1 MNGYRPG
8 VADAPRKPL
17 EAIILSG
24 GGANGAYEVGILKA
38 LFSGKC
44 RRVRVQD
51 PELFFGTSIGSYNAA
66 FMVSQWSEFGTA
78 SASNLERAWVDVIAG
93 GAGSNGAYRFRG
105 DPSYFLDPTVYVP
118 NPLRPMYEL
127 FKDGAYLTWEGVQ
140 RAVGLVSNQDESV
153 RERLANLFDFSSIV
167 STEPWERTI
176 RETINFAAIRAD
188 ETRRLAVAATNWATG
203 RLRLFENVD
212 MTEQIGPLSIRAS
225 SAIPGIFP
233 EVWVGA
239 EPYVDGGVLLNTP
252 LTPALEAGADVLHV
266 VYLDPD
272 VAAIPMA
279 ALDSTVATLYRMQVI
294 SWAALV
300 NRDIDRVSRINRG
313 LAAFARIRRGEP
325 IDRPELESLAK
336 GAVMVLG
343 GTNLHTYRPITVH
356 RYHPR
361 EELSGGALGLLN
373 LDRDHIEDL
382 IYKGFTDATL
392 HDCVKEKCVLPDGAV
407 ALTEYQGQPA
417 ARR

>member
-1 MNGYRPG
+1 MNPYPTH
-8 VADAPRKPL
+8 APHKPR

-44 RRVRVQD
+44 RGVRVEN
-51 PELFFGTSIGSYNAA
+51 PELFFGTSVGSYNAA
-66 FMVSQWSEFGTA
+66 FMVSQWAEFGTA
-78 SASNLERAWVDVIAG
+78 SASNLERTWIEEIAG
-93 GAGSNGAYRFRG
+93 GAGSNGVYRFRG

-127 FKDGAYLTWEGVQ
+127 LRDGAYLGWEGVQ
-140 RAVGLVSNQDESV
+140 RAVGLVSSRDESV
-153 RERLANLFDFSSIV
+153 RERLANLFDFSSFV

-176 RETINFAAIRAD
+176 RSTINFANIRAQED
-188 ETRRLAVAATNWATG
+188 KRLAVAATNWATG

-212 MTEQIGPLSIRAS
+212 MTGQIGPLSIRAS

-272 VAAIPMA
+272 VAAIPMS

-300 NRDIDRVSRINRG
+300 NRDIDRVARINRG
-313 LAAFARIRRGEP
+313 LAAFARIQRGEP
-325 IDRPELESLAK
+325 IDKPELESLAK

-343 GTNLHTYRPITVH
+343 GTHPHSYRPITVH

-373 LDRDHIEDL
+373 VDRDHIEDL
-382 IYKGFTDATL
+382 VYKGFTDATL

-407 ALTEYQGQPA
+407 ALDEILGARTA